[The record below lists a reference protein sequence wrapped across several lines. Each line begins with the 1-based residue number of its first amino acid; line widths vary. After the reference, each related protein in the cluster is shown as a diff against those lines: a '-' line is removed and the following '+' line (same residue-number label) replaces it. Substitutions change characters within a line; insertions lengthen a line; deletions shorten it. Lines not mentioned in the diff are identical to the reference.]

1 MTAHKNSV
9 GLTSA
14 DLRALFLRFFHE
26 RGHQIVPSSS
36 LVPGNDP
43 TLLFTNS
50 GMVQFKDVFLGKDKR
65 PYGRATSSQ
74 RCVRAGGKHN
84 DLENVGYTARHH
96 TFFEM
101 LGNFSF
107 GDYFKSDAI
116 RFAWDFVTGKDWLGI
131 DPQRLMATVYHTD
144 QQAFDIWHKEI
155 GLPESRIV
163 RIGDKPG
170 GGSDNFW
177 QMGETGPCGPCSEI
191 FYDHGAHIPGGPPGS
206 PDDDGDRW
214 IEIWNLVFM
223 QFDRSA
229 EGVLTPL
236 PKPSVDTGMGLE
248 RTAAVMQG
256 VHSNYEIDLFVHLI
270 EAAAAATNTRD
281 LDSKSLRVIAD
292 HIRAC
297 AFLIA
302 DGVIPSNE
310 GRGYVLRRIIRRAI
324 RHGYMLGQT
333 QPFFYTLVAALDQEM
348 GDAFAEL
355 RAQRSQIERVLK
367 QEEERFAVTLSR
379 GMALLD
385 EALVGLRSQ
394 EIPGDTVFKLYDT
407 FGFPVDLTADIA
419 RERGLTID
427 QRGFEIA
434 MEKQRTQ
441 SQEASKFGVDL
452 TTGVT
457 IEGKTDFSGYEHLSD
472 TGKVVALLRGKEHI
486 ETLKAGEEGQ
496 VILDHTPFYAESG
509 GQVGDSGVLV
519 NGSGEFQ
526 VTDTQKVGSA
536 YAHIGRLARGQI
548 IVGDRLEARVDAV
561 RRRAIMLN
569 HSATHLLH
577 AALRKVLGT
586 HVTQKGSLVAPD
598 RLRFDFAHF
607 APLTAQEL
615 HEIERLVNEEIRGNA
630 LAETRVMP
638 YEAAVASGA
647 MALFG
652 EKYEDDV
659 RVLRI
664 GDFSTELCGG
674 THVSRAGDI
683 GLFKVITESGIAAGV
698 RRIEALTGQGALD
711 WVARTEQS
719 LRDIAGLMK
728 ANRDD
733 VEEKVKQLLE
743 RSRKLEREVAG
754 LKSKLAS
761 GPGADLSSSA
771 VEIAGVKVVATRV
784 DGADAPALREAVD
797 QLKSKLRS
805 AAIVLASVQ
814 GPDKVVLIA
823 GVTPDQIAKLKAGD
837 LVNLVAQKVG
847 GRGGGRPDMA
857 QAGGNDP
864 ARLDEALAA
873 VAPWVE
879 ASLLGRSA

>member
-1 MTAHKNSV
+1 
-9 GLTSA
+9 
-14 DLRALFLRFFHE
+14 
-26 RGHQIVPSSS
+26 
-36 LVPGNDP
+36 
-43 TLLFTNS
+43 
-50 GMVQFKDVFLGKDKR
+50 
-65 PYGRATSSQ
+65 
-74 RCVRAGGKHN
+74 VRAGGTHN
-84 DLENVGYTARHH
+84 YLENGGSPARHH
-96 TFFEM
+96 TFFAM

-107 GDYFKSDAI
+107 GEYFKSDAI

-155 GLPESRIV
+155 GLPENRIV

-223 QFDRSA
+223 QFDRSP

-256 VHSNYEIDLFVHLI
+256 VHSNYEIDLFVKLI
-270 EAAAAATNTRD
+270 RAAAVATKTKD

-297 AFLIA
+297 AFLVA

-324 RHGYMLGQT
+324 RHGYMLGQN

-348 GDAFAEL
+348 GGAFPEL
-355 RAQRSQIERVLK
+355 RSQRSQIERVLK
-367 QEEERFAVTLSR
+367 QEEERFAETLSQ

-385 EALVGLRSQ
+385 QALGGLRSKQ
-394 EIPGDTVFKLYDT
+394 IPGETVFKLYDT

-427 QRGFEIA
+427 QPGFDAA
-434 MEKQRTQ
+434 MEAQR
-441 SQEASKFGVDL
+441 ERGRAASKFGVDL

-457 IEGKTDFSGYEHLSD
+457 VEGKTAFSGYEHLSD
-472 TGKVVALLRGKEHI
+472 TGKAVALLKGKERS
-486 ETLKAGEEGQ
+486 ETLKAEDEGQ
-496 VILDHTPFYAESG
+496 VVLDHTPFYAESG
-509 GQVGDSGVLV
+509 GQVGDTGTLV
-519 NGSGEFQ
+519 NGAAEFQ
-526 VTDTQKVGSA
+526 VVDTQKLGGA
-536 YAHIGRLARGQI
+536 YAHIGRVTRGEI
-548 IVGDRLEARVDAV
+548 KVGDRLEARVDAV

-598 RLRFDFAHF
+598 RLRFDFSHF

-630 LAETRVMP
+630 AAETKLMP

-652 EKYEDDV
+652 EKYDDEV

-674 THVSRAGDI
+674 THVGRAGDI
-683 GLFKVITESGIAAGV
+683 GLFKIVSEGGIAAGV

-711 WVARTEQS
+711 WVVATEHA

-733 VEEKVKQLLE
+733 VEDKVKQLVE

-761 GPGADLSSSA
+761 GQGGDLSNSA
-771 VEIAGVKVVATRV
+771 VEVAGVKVVATRV
-784 DGADAPALREAVD
+784 DGADAPALRDAVD
-797 QLKSKLRS
+797 RLKNKLRS

-814 GPDKVVLIA
+814 EPDKVVLIA
-823 GVTPDQIAKLKAGD
+823 GVTADQIAKVKAGD
-837 LVNLVAQKVG
+837 LVNVVAQKVG
-847 GRGGGRPDMA
+847 GRGGGRPDLA

-864 ARLDEALAA
+864 AKLDEALAA

-879 ASLLGRSA
+879 AKLLGQST